1 MKLKSSVIAACVVL
15 STLTACGGGG
25 GSSSSASAGGGTTA
39 PADNP
44 SAFSQ
49 TDTVLG
55 TGTLASSTNIVGI
68 RYSYWLYSASATDH
82 KGTKIDSNLTS
93 ATPYVFTL
101 GAINNLPGLDQ
112 GVTGMKIGG
121 QRTLIIPASLA
132 LGATGSTTVPP
143 NAGLVFEVQLTDV
156 QALAE
161 APAFGTVDTVVGTG
175 ATAATGA
182 TANVKYS
189 TYLYSSVA
197 ADHKGILVDTNTTAS
212 TNYTFKLGA
221 GQVITGFDQG
231 VTGMKVGGKRIIT
244 MPSALAYGATGSGG
258 IPGNSG
264 IVFTVELI
272 SIQ

>member
-25 GSSSSASAGGGTTA
+25 SSSSNGGSTTA

-55 TGTLASSTNIVGI
+55 TGTLASNTNLVGI
-68 RYSYWLYSASATDH
+68 RYTYWLYSASAADH
-82 KGTKIDSNLTS
+82 KGTKIDSNVSS

-101 GAINNLPGLDQ
+101 GAGIVLKGLDQ
-112 GVTGMKIGG
+112 GVAGMKIGG
-121 QRTLIIPASLA
+121 QRTLIVPASLA
-132 LGATGSTTVPP
+132 LGATGSTAVPP
-143 NAGLVFEVQLTDV
+143 NAGLVFDVQLTDV

-161 APAFGTVDTVVGTG
+161 APGYATSDTVVGTG

-189 TYLYSSVA
+189 AYLYSSAA
-197 ADHKGILVDTNTTAS
+197 ADHKGILVDTNTTAT
-212 TNYTFKLGA
+212 TNFSFKLGA

-231 VTGMKVGGKRIIT
+231 VTGMKVGGKRDIT
-244 MPSALAYGATGSGG
+244 MPSVLAYGSTGSGS
-258 IPGNSG
+258 IPANSG
-264 IVFTVELI
+264 MVFTVELI
-272 SIQ
+272 SLQ

>member
-1 MKLKSSVIAACVVL
+1 MKLKSSLIAACVVL

-25 GSSSSASAGGGTTA
+25 GSSSSAGGSTTT
-39 PADNP
+39 PAENP
-44 SAFSQ
+44 GSFSQ

-68 RYSYWLYSASATDH
+68 RYSYWLYSASAADH

-101 GAINNLPGLDQ
+101 GASGNLKGLDQ

-132 LGATGSTTVPP
+132 FGATASASIPA
-143 NAGLVFEVQLTDV
+143 NSGLVFDVQLTDV

-175 ATAATGA
+175 TTAIAGS

-189 TYLYSSVA
+189 AYLYSSVA
-197 ADHKGILVDTNTTAS
+197 ADHKGILVDTNTTS
-212 TNYTFKLGA
+212 TTNFAFVLG
-221 GQVITGFDQG
+221 GGGVIKGFDQG
-231 VTGMKVGGKRIIT
+231 VTGMKVGGKRTIT
-244 MPSALAYGATGSGG
+244 MPSTLAYGTSGSGS

-264 IVFTVELI
+264 MIFTIELI
-272 SIQ
+272 SVQ